1 MRVNQLPSYRRGS
14 AERRK
19 AWGEFF
25 GHLLRE
31 VRVESGGSIE
41 QAASAAG
48 MEVSQWE
55 AVEGGQVP
63 ETWAEICRM
72 TEALG
77 LDRTG
82 MAGLVLL
89 CQEAWE

>member
-1 MRVNQLPSYRRGS
+1 
-14 AERRK
+14 
-19 AWGEFF
+19 
-25 GHLLRE
+25 
-31 VRVESGGSIE
+31 
-41 QAASAAG
+41 

-89 CQEAWE
+89 CQEAWD

>member
-14 AERRK
+14 AQRRK

-31 VRVESGGSIE
+31 VRVESGRSIE
-41 QAASAAG
+41 QAASASG

-55 AVEGGQVP
+55 AVEDGQVP
-63 ETWAEICRM
+63 ETWAKICRM

-82 MAGLVLL
+82 TAGLVLL
-89 CQEAWE
+89 CQEAWD

>member
-1 MRVNQLPSYRRGS
+1 MRVSQLPSYRRGS
-14 AERRK
+14 AENRQV
-19 AWGEFF
+19 WGEFF
-25 GHLLRE
+25 GDLLRE
-31 VRVESGGSIE
+31 LRVESGRSIE

-48 MEVSQWE
+48 MEVSQWD
-55 AVEGGQVP
+55 AVEEGRVP

-82 MAGLVLL
+82 MAGVVLF
-89 CQEAWE
+89 CQEAWD